1 HVVGADGG
9 TSLDPAG
16 YGSGIAGIEGGGGV
30 VGRGADA
37 FPLAA
42 RLEKRIPV
50 AAGLAGGSSAAAAA
64 IDGALA
70 AWGAD
75 PPGPDRLRAAAAVG
89 SDVPFFLAG
98 VPALVEGRGEKV
110 TPLTPF
116 KGAAPAVVLVTPPI
130 EASTARAFAL
140 VDTDPA
146 AAPGSRGSTR
156 LSSEHLA
163 AELGPRYPP
172 VDGDRP
178 LRPPRVRR
186 CTRCGR
192 SARATR
198 LLTQPPLSTAPVCSW
213 SLTTSRMRRTSSCR
227 A

>member
-50 AAGLAGGSSAAAAA
+50 AAGLAGGSSDAAAA

-75 PPGPDRLRAAAAVG
+75 PPGPDRLRAAAAV
-89 SDVPFFLAG
+89 
-98 VPALVEGRGEKV
+98 
-110 TPLTPF
+110 
-116 KGAAPAVVLVTPPI
+116 
-130 EASTARAFAL
+130 
-140 VDTDPA
+140 
-146 AAPGSRGSTR
+146 
-156 LSSEHLA
+156 
-163 AELGPRYPP
+163 
-172 VDGDRP
+172 
-178 LRPPRVRR
+178 
-186 CTRCGR
+186 R
-192 SARATR
+192 SAR
-198 LLTQPPLSTAPVCSW
+198 PPLLP
-213 SLTTSRMRRTSSCR
+213 LGLH
-227 A
+227 